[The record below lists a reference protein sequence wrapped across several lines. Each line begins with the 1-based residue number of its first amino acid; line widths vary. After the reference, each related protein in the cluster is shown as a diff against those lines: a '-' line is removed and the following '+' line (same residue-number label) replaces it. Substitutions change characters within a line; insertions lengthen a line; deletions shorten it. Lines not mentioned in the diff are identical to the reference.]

1 MLCDSAEAQ
10 QEAGGIVKIT
20 TGMRSLTRSNLENGW
35 LKMTLYFLCSS
46 QLQRP
51 KDISTDREHDGFWSK
66 LIPGRARNLA
76 WTKAWTKS
84 WTKRRGQERKLE
96 SSQIISQPA
105 LSVMVS
111 WLSSLKALLSQVL
124 AKLKG
129 LAWLDGT
136 TNLTNRPQ
144 ICTLFYINMPDK

>member
-76 WTKAWTKS
+76 WTKT

>member
-20 TGMRSLTRSNLENGW
+20 TGIGSLTRSNLENGW

-51 KDISTDREHDGFWSK
+51 KDISTDREHDGFWSE

-76 WTKAWTKS
+76 WTKT

-105 LSVMVS
+105 LSVKVS

-144 ICTLFYINMPDK
+144 ICTLFYIHMPDK

>member
-76 WTKAWTKS
+76 WTKT

-124 AKLKG
+124 AMLKG